1 VCFLHSKVS
10 TLEFILPSQ
19 SSEVKCIEQER
30 EALLNFKHGLI
41 DHSRIL
47 STWRNDGNS
56 SNCCKWRGIQCNSVT
71 GHVQVLDLRASTF
84 HYLIGPIN
92 LTSLTHLHNMEYLD
106 LSYNLLDINRSPIS
120 EQMGSFKNL
129 RYLNLACL
137 SFVWGITSQLGNL
150 SKLEYLDLQ
159 GNSFHGAILSQLGNL
174 SKLEYLDLQETVFS
188 GTVPSQLGKLTRL
201 RYLDL
206 SYNYLQG
213 EIPNQLG
220 NLSHMSYLDLDGNYF
235 SGAIPFQVGDLPL
248 LHTLKL
254 GSYSDLKISDAK
266 WLCSLSSLR
275 TLSLT
280 SLPDLGSSCHMINEL
295 IPNLRELRLVNCNLS
310 HNDFSSLFPSHSNFS
325 SSLTILDLSHNI
337 LTSSTLQN
345 LFNFSSKLQEL
356 QLNNCGLTDRS
367 FLVTSASIKMS
378 LPSLF
383 TLDLSYNLLKSA
395 AIFHWIFNY
404 TANIRSLSLWANLL
418 ETPIPSGFGEVIK
431 SLEDLYLFSN
441 KLQGE
446 IPSSLGNIY
455 TLQVLDLSNNNL
467 SGELSSFIQNSSFC
481 NFQSLDLSFNRFTGG
496 LPNLSLFTSLRDLKL
511 SNNQLTGGI
520 PKSIGL
526 LHELQ
531 YLHLEQN
538 YLKGDIN
545 ELHLTNLSKL
555 IFLDLTDN
563 SLSLNFA
570 TTWIPSFQL
579 TSLGLASCKL
589 GPSFPSWLRTQ
600 TQLTFLDISDAG
612 IDDFVPEWFWNKL
625 QFINKMNISYNS
637 LKGTIPNLPIKLNND
652 YLTFVFILNSNKL
665 EGEIPTFLS
674 QVEALDLSN
683 NNISD
688 LNSFVCGKI
697 ATTNIRTLDLSN
709 NQIKGQLPDCWE
721 HLNWLEFL
729 DLSNNQLSGEIPQSM
744 GTLVNLEALV
754 LRNNN
759 LTGELPSTLKSCA
772 SLIIFDMSRNFLSG
786 PIPLWIGE
794 NLHELKILT
803 MRLNR
808 FTGSVPVKI
817 CYLRKIHLLDLSM
830 NHLSGGIPSCLRNF
844 TAMMERNPI
853 TRQTERQRKISAE
866 GADLNIYDFN
876 VLVMWKGNDYMFWN
890 PDVLLSSI
898 DLSSNNLTGAIPNQ
912 IGYLVGLVSMN
923 LSRNN
928 LHGEI
933 PSDIGN
939 LSLLEFLDLSRN
951 NFSGNIPSTL
961 PNIDGL
967 GVLDLSNNNLSGR
980 IPRGRHFETFG
991 ASSFEGNINLCGE
1004 QLNKT
1009 CPGDET
1015 IQKPQEPAIDD
1026 EDDNSVFC
1034 GALYMSL
1041 GLGFFT
1047 GFWGFLGPILL
1058 WQPWRIAY
1066 MRFLNR
1072 LIDYILLMFELNIAD
1087 RLRITG
1093 IDFNNFFDFCLN
1105 SSVYSRSP
1113 FPF

>member
-1 VCFLHSKVS
+1 MNFEMDGPFLKILFAISVCFLHSKVS

-19 SSEVKCIEQER
+19 SSEVKCIERER

-71 GHVQVLDLRASTF
+71 GHVQVLDLRASTMHF
-84 HYLIGPIN
+84 LSGPFN

-159 GNSFHGAILSQLGNL
+159 
-174 SKLEYLDLQETVFS
+174 ETVFS

-213 EIPNQLG
+213 EIPNRLG
-220 NLSHMSYLDLDGNYF
+220 NLSHLSYLDLDGNYF
-235 SGAIPFQVGDLPL
+235 SGAVPFQVGDLPL

-254 GSYSDLKISDAK
+254 SSYSDLKISDAK

-295 IPNLRELRLVNCNLS
+295 IPNLRELRLVNC
-310 HNDFSSLFPSHSNFS
+310 
-325 SSLTILDLSHNI
+325 
-337 LTSSTLQN
+337 
-345 LFNFSSKLQEL
+345 K
-356 QLNNCGLTDRS
+356 
-367 FLVTSASIKMS
+367 
-378 LPSLF
+378 
-383 TLDLSYNLLKSA
+383 
-395 AIFHWIFNY
+395 
-404 TANIRSLSLWANLL
+404 
-418 ETPIPSGFGEVIK
+418 
-431 SLEDLYLFSN
+431 
-441 KLQGE
+441 
-446 IPSSLGNIY
+446 
-455 TLQVLDLSNNNL
+455 
-467 SGELSSFIQNSSFC
+467 
-481 NFQSLDLSFNRFTGG
+481 
-496 LPNLSLFTSLRDLKL
+496 DLKL

-555 IFLDLTDN
+555 ILLDLTDN

-570 TTWIPSFQL
+570 TTWIPPFQL
-579 TSLGLASCKL
+579 NSLGLASCKL

-625 QFINKMNISYNS
+625 QFINEMNISYNS
-637 LKGTIPNLPIKLNND
+637 LQGAIPNLPIKLNND

-721 HLNWLEFL
+721 HLNWLKFL

-794 NLHELKILT
+794 NLQELKILT

-876 VLVMWKGNDYMFWN
+876 VLVMWKGNDYVFWN

-912 IGYLVGLVSMN
+912 IGYLLGLVSMN

-991 ASSFEGNINLCGE
+991 ASSFEGNIDLCGE
-1004 QLNKT
+1004 QLNKS
-1009 CPGDET
+1009 CPGDKT

-1026 EDDNSVFC
+1026 EDDNSVFYR
-1034 GALYMSL
+1034 ALYMSL
-1041 GLGFFT
+1041 GLGFFA
-1047 GFWGFLGPILL
+1047 GFWGFLAPILL

-1072 LIDYILLMFELNIAD
+1072 LIDYTLLMVELNIAN
-1087 RLRITG
+1087 RLLKG
-1093 IDFNNFFDFCLN
+1093 
-1105 SSVYSRSP
+1105 
-1113 FPF
+1113 